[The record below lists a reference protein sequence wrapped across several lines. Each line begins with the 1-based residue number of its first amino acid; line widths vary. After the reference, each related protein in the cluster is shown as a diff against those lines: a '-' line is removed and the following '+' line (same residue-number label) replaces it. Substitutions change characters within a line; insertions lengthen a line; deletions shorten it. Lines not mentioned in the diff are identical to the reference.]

1 MHTNRP
7 NFINETSVSQVGQ
20 IEAKLNEKEKLV
32 ESLNEELKEFQEQSS
47 SLASELETYKNG
59 ADSARSLEQELEKL
73 QGQLA
78 QLSTLPSGRRCVVW
92 ELNGWYTATL
102 WSSVSTGC

>member
-32 ESLNEELKEFQEQSS
+32 ESLNEELTEFQEQSS
-47 SLASELETYKNG
+47 SLAKELETYKKSWAG
-59 ADSARSLEQELEKL
+59 TGETTGTTR
-73 QGQLA
+73 
-78 QLSTLPSGRRCVVW
+78 STLYLAIR
-92 ELNGWYTATL
+92 
-102 WSSVSTGC
+102 